1 MIAKPD
7 VARWYEARL
16 VALGASHAA
25 AARYWRR
32 FANLR
37 LAVFLLAA
45 VCVWW
50 VTGASG
56 SARLLSATA
65 LVASVGGFAVLVSV
79 SSRAK
84 ARMLRLKQLV
94 AINQEALHRVNRN
107 WTALEAREWPAV
119 PAAHPYAGDLDV
131 FGPASLAQLVPAV
144 SRTPGGTTLASW
156 LLSAAPPIELGL
168 RQEAVAE
175 LGAMPDWRDELIL
188 HTRRINI
195 TAAQLDAFM
204 EWAGDQGSPR
214 NSWLVAVTM
223 ALPILTALLAAGE
236 ALGLIAHAVWLAPIA
251 LGGLVTMRFRLSL
264 RSSLSQVQGQRNV
277 LRGYAAA
284 ARIISEETF
293 NAPLLRQLQ
302 QQLGG
307 VEALAARR
315 MRSLETLADCAE
327 VRLSPMLH
335 FVVQALTL
343 WDFHVLY
350 LLDRWK
356 RDAGSHLKEWLEA
369 IGIVESLAAL
379 AAIAHDNPEWVFPDV
394 SAGADGA
401 APGIEAKAMGHPLLR
416 ARMRVAND
424 VTVGPPGTV
433 LFVTGSNMSGKST
446 LLRAIGLNVVLAQ
459 AGSVVCA
466 SAMHCPPVTLYT
478 SMRVQDSLERGVSY
492 FMAELERLKLVVDAA
507 DAAQRTQRRTLLY
520 LLDEIL
526 HGTNSAERAIAARH
540 VLAHLISVGAIGAV
554 TTHDLQLADVDALA
568 GPAQHVH
575 FQETFS
581 RTADG
586 VPSMS
591 FDYKLRPGRATSSN
605 ALRLLELVGLAGDID
620 NVAPSQ
626 LGVRRPLS

>member
-1 MIAKPD
+1 MIAERD
-7 VARWYEARL
+7 VAVWYEARVL
-16 VALGASHAA
+16 ALGASHDV

-45 VCVWW
+45 ACVWW
-50 VTGASG
+50 VAGASG
-56 SARLLSATA
+56 SARLLAAT
-65 LVASVGGFAVLVSV
+65 VVVTSVGGFAVLVSI

-94 AINQEALHRVNRN
+94 AINQDALHRVNRN
-107 WTALEAREWPAV
+107 WTALEPRPWAPV
-119 PAAHPYAGDLDV
+119 PTSHPYAGDLDV
-131 FGPASLAQLVPAV
+131 FGPASLAQLFPAV
-144 SRTPGGTTLASW
+144 SRTPGSTTLAAW
-156 LLSAAPPIELGL
+156 LLSSAPAAELGL

-175 LGAMPDWRDELIL
+175 LRAMLDWRDELIL
-188 HTRRINI
+188 HTRGINI
-195 TAAQLDAFM
+195 TAVQLDAFM
-204 EWAGDQGSPR
+204 EWAGDQGLPP
-214 NSWLVAVTM
+214 NSWLLPVTI

-264 RSSLSQVQGQRNV
+264 RTSLSQVQGQRNV

-284 ARIISEETF
+284 ARIISLETF
-293 NAPLLRQLQ
+293 SAPLLRRLQ

-335 FVVQALTL
+335 FVVQGLTL

-379 AAIAHDNPEWVFPDV
+379 AAIAHDNPEWTFPDI
-394 SAGADGA
+394 SAGADDA
-401 APGIEAKAMGHPLLR
+401 APGIVATAMGHPLLADR
-416 ARMRVAND
+416 VRVAND
-424 VTVGPPGTV
+424 VTVGPAGTL

-466 SAMHCPPVTLYT
+466 SAMRCPPVTLYT

-507 DAAQRTQRRTLLY
+507 DAAQQAPGPALLY

-554 TTHDLQLADVDALA
+554 TTHDLQLADADALA
-568 GPAQHVH
+568 GRAQHVH

-591 FDYKLRPGRATSSN
+591 FDYTLRAGRATSSN

-620 NVAPSQ
+620 GAAPRQ
-626 LGVRRPLS
+626 LGARRPLS